1 MQQHPVP
8 QPISSYEFHLV
19 GDMTLRQFGKL
30 AAGVILAL
38 IVYAIDPPGFIKWLL
53 IFLFVGLGAGSAFVP
68 FEGRPIDTW
77 IMAFFKRI
85 YSPTQYVW
93 KQGGAIQT
101 IPSITEEAN
110 QKTPDFQSSI
120 NPALKIKVPAF
131 HMPTLSLKKT
141 ASLFKTKEEAKTEIL
156 PIKELPKEP
165 PKEPQTIV
173 LSRTPAQLSPLG
185 SQAKTFQASAQ
196 QPNQN
201 VLPTPFTQTTVL
213 KPPATPAVPKFTP
226 PQKVSQ
232 PTVEAKFV
240 PQAIIPA
247 TPTLSNLLV
256 GFVHTPDGKIVEN
269 AILEVRDPDGNPV
282 RAFKTNKLGQFRS
295 ATPLSSGS
303 YEIETE
309 KEGFRFDI
317 IKVEL
322 KGEILSPIEI
332 VSR

>member
-38 IVYAIDPPGFIKWLL
+38 IVYALGLPGFMKWTL

-85 YSPTQYVW
+85 YSPTQYIW
-93 KQGGAIQT
+93 RQGGAVQT
-101 IPSITEEAN
+101 IPSAVEDTN
-110 QKTPDFQSSI
+110 QKPTGFQSSI
-120 NPALKIKVPAF
+120 NPALKIKAPAF
-131 HMPTLSLKKT
+131 HMPALDIKKT
-141 ASLFKTKEEAKTEIL
+141 ISLFKNKEETKTKQPAPAKEQ
-156 PIKELPKEP
+156 

-173 LSRTPAQLSPLG
+173 LSRTPPQTVPTE
-185 SQAKTFQASAQ
+185 SQVKTFQT
-196 QPNQN
+196 PGVNQN
-201 VLPTPFTQTTVL
+201 PQAAVL
-213 KPPATPAVPKFTP
+213 KSPAAPGVPKFTP
-226 PQKVSQ
+226 PAKVFQ
-232 PTVEAKFV
+232 PTVQAKFV
-240 PQAIIPA
+240 PQAILPA
-247 TPTLSNLLV
+247 APTVSNLLV

-269 AILEVRDPDGNPV
+269 AILEVRDPAGNPV

-295 ATPLSSGS
+295 ATPLASGP

-309 KEGFRFDI
+309 KEGLRFDI

-332 VSR
+332 VSK